1 MERAR
6 CRHGTERLP
15 EPDRN
20 DIREPLQTE
29 DDLVRKEQLAELRSR
44 VSKLPDAQREAI
56 VLRYAGGLT
65 TREIGATLGKSEA
78 ATQKMLSRALKALRE
93 TYREDA

>member
-1 MERAR
+1 
-6 CRHGTERLP
+6 
-15 EPDRN
+15 
-20 DIREPLQTE
+20 
-29 DDLVRKEQLAELRSR
+29 